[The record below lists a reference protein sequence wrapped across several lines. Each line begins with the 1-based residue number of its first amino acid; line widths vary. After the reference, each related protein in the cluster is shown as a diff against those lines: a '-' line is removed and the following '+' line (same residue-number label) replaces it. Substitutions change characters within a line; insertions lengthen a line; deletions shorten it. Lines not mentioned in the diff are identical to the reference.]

1 MLILAIDTSG
11 KNGSIAIARA
21 GDNSGDDSDI
31 EVLET
36 VPLAGGTFSAQLIPQ
51 ISTLLAGQEFDRFAI
66 GAFAV
71 ASGPGSFTGL
81 RVGLA
86 AVQALAE
93 TLEKPIAPVSLLE
106 VCAFVSGAQGK
117 LMAALDA
124 GRGDVYIGEYEFPL
138 KPGVTPREYL
148 LSGNEFRS
156 QAHGQT
162 VVTPDSTIAASATAA
177 GAAVT
182 TISPIS
188 AADVARLGWRKLR
201 SGDTVT
207 PDKLEANYIRRTDA
221 EMLQKIRS

>member
-1 MLILAIDTSG
+1 LAIDTSG
-11 KNGSIAIARA
+11 KNGSIALARA
-21 GDNSGDDSDI
+21 GDNSGDDNDI

-36 VPLAGGTFSAQLIPQ
+36 MPLSGGTFSAQLVPQ
-51 ISTLLAGQEFDRFAI
+51 ISTLLAGQEFDKFAI

-93 TLEKPIAPVSLLE
+93 TLDKPIVPVSLLE

-117 LMAALDA
+117 LMSALDA
-124 GRGDVYIGEYEFPL
+124 GRGDVYIGEYELPA
-138 KPGVTPREYL
+138 KSGVTPREYL

-156 QAHGQT
+156 QTQGWI
-162 VVTPDSTIAASATAA
+162 VVTPDSAIAANVPSAT
-177 GAAVT
+177 GISVT
-182 TISPIS
+182 TIPPIS

-201 SGDTVT
+201 LGETVT
-207 PDKLEANYIRRTDA
+207 PDKLEANYIRRPDA
-221 EMLQKIRS
+221 EMLEKIRS